1 MKMIC
6 PYHYA
11 RYASKHVDIL
21 CLPYDY
27 LCNENLT
34 KELGININNS
44 IIVMDEAHNFDNK
57 SK

>member
-1 MKMIC
+1 MIC